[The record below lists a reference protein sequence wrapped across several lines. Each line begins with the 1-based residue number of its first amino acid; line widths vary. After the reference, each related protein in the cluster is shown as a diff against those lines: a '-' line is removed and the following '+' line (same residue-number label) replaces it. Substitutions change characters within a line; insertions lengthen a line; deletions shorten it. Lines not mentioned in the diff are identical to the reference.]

1 MKKQKETVIK
11 VLKPYHFR
19 GGWAIRFIHQDTI
32 RYLCEAPY
40 VEKSFPMQISCT
52 SFMESATI
60 KSKYQ
65 KIVFKN
71 IEICNG
77 KLYFEKLHMCVRA
90 EYSPSEFYNV
100 TKNSFE
106 YEGFWGIPGIHTF
119 EFSLSQK
126 FDMREM
132 FQKLKIITSQLNR
145 VFRSKK
151 EITSNKI
158 LEYLLDVL
166 NISLQDIEFL
176 VLGDLLKIKSGNII
190 CTSK

>member
-77 KLYFEKLHMCVRA
+77 KENVRVH
-90 EYSPSEFYNV
+90 YC
-100 TKNSFE
+100 
-106 YEGFWGIPGIHTF
+106 
-119 EFSLSQK
+119 L
-126 FDMREM
+126 
-132 FQKLKIITSQLNR
+132 
-145 VFRSKK
+145 
-151 EITSNKI
+151 
-158 LEYLLDVL
+158 
-166 NISLQDIEFL
+166 
-176 VLGDLLKIKSGNII
+176 DLLYIYINPSVNQQ
-190 CTSK
+190 